1 MLRRRQPCEHDQ
13 DAAYDELAVM
23 CATPFVPVR
32 TRLPA
37 PLGSGTIVAMETDRA
52 QVIAEGLHAGD
63 REEDGI
69 PVLWHVRRVAR
80 RTPAEARSV
89 AWLHEVLEF
98 TAVTEQKLLQEGVT
112 SEELRALRLLHRTAD
127 TRSDRVYLAHLELIV
142 RAAGRSGNLARMVK
156 IADLEDRRLHPR
168 VRPDGWSPPYE
179 LGLQLLR
186 PRPMT
191 RTAPSPPALTEKPP
205 ARDRTEGRGA
215 PFPASARSTPGS

>member
-1 MLRRRQPCEHDQ
+1 VVLLETIDV
-13 DAAYDELAVM
+13 EFAVM
-23 CATPFVPVR
+23 RTTPMRSVR

-37 PLGSGTIVAMETDRA
+37 PLGSGTIVAMQTDRA
-52 QVIAEGLHAGD
+52 QVLAERLHAGD
-63 REEDGI
+63 REEDGTA
-69 PVLWHVRRVAR
+69 VLEHVRRVAR
-80 RTPAEARSV
+80 RTPEEARSV

-98 TAVTEQKLLQEGVT
+98 TAISEQKLLQEGVT

-156 IADLEDRRLHPR
+156 IADLEDRCLHPR

-186 PRPMT
+186 PT
-191 RTAPSPPALTEKPP
+191 TDDGHCADTADTQ
-205 ARDRTEGRGA
+205 
-215 PFPASARSTPGS
+215 